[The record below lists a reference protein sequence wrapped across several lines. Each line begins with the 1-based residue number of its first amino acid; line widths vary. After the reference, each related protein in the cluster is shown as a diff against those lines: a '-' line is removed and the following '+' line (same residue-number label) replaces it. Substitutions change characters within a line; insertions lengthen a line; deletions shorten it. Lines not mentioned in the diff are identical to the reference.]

1 MSFNVEMNRVRV
13 APLSLHKG
21 VLIAPVKR
29 RSPHCEDAGALS
41 KRPIRRS
48 FANLLPR
55 IGAQNA
61 IPRWIMRDSQGHGSA
76 HLLLGRVRTE
86 AEGNH
91 PW

>member
-55 IGAQNA
+55 IGAQMPRIGAQNA
-61 IPRWIMRDSQGHGSA
+61 IPRWIMRDSQARFGPFAPG
-76 HLLLGRVRTE
+76 
-86 AEGNH
+86 
-91 PW
+91 